1 MNYPFWTPGFY
12 PTSVVGTP
20 SNSQLEQMVV
30 ESRPASGV
38 GIVVE
43 SDTAPDVVLYPDLA
57 DSIWHQT
64 SSGVKTG
71 YLYYYNGTAWTPM
84 KVSPGALTGSAFAD
98 GSIAITKLT
107 PGTPYYVPQ
116 TNADGDEVVWT
127 SPADL
132 FSAGSFAW
140 GKFAL
145 ASAADN
151 FFCSNLG
158 GTWSEVTKQVAANK
172 LSTVPAATVIT
183 AFSDLDDD
191 GLTTYETATTSV
203 KGISHRR
210 YLEMLIDAFTA
221 ETETA
226 DGDKV
231 PVYDVSEAAG
241 VRMKTVTLAN
251 ILPNKGTAGTY
262 AGVTG
267 ITTDAKGRVT
277 AVTTGSGVVLVA
289 AFKAT
294 GALPTVAG
302 YSSGTTV
309 TISPT
314 LGGAADRVELSLICT
329 DPGGDGGYA
338 QNDIIDVD
346 TPQIQTN
353 AARAFFP
360 VWTSADT
367 LKVVRGNG
375 TILIPDKSTC
385 TLGSFD
391 SSKWQ
396 FRIVV
401 QRFA

>member
-116 TNADGDEVVWT
+116 TNAAGDEVVWT

-241 VRMKTVTLAN
+241 VRMKTVTLADL
-251 ILPNKGTAGTY
+251 LPDKGTAGTHI
-262 AGVTG
+262 GITG
-267 ITTDAKGRVT
+267 ITTDDKGRVIE
-277 AVTTGSGVVLVA
+277 VETTGSGKRFVSDLLTIPLLAGTANEVSVEHGLGAAPTELTAVA
-289 AFKAT
+289 
-294 GALPTVAG
+294 VCQVIDAG
-302 YSSGTTV
+302 YPVGMVIPLEKIKFDTGSAAYNGHYMVQADATKVYLTKPNLIDVLILQRTT
-309 TISPT
+309 SPT
-314 LGGAADRVELSLICT
+314 FVNFT
-329 DPGGDGGYA
+329 PGS
-338 QNDIIDVD
+338 
-346 TPQIQTN
+346 
-353 AARAFFP
+353 
-360 VWTSADT
+360 W
-367 LKVVRGNG
+367 KV
-375 TILIPDKSTC
+375 
-385 TLGSFD
+385 
-391 SSKWQ
+391 
-396 FRIVV
+396 RITAVK
-401 QRFA
+401 